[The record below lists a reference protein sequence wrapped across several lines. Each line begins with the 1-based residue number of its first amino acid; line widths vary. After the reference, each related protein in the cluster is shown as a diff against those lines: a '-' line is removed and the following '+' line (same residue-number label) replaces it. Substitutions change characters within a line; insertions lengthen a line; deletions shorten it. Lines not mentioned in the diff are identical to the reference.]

1 MKKILSA
8 VGSDIIS
15 EILNEYEVISDIPY
29 QEGVI
34 EAIKR
39 DFIDILIVYANLEGD
54 MDKYMFIEKIRE
66 IDSKIEIFVIIDEE
80 DDNYKNYLFKKGIF
94 NIFVNEKTSKE
105 ELISAINNDKT
116 NKPHKFDLRQKN
128 ANGDKLIKKENKIE
142 NRPNLMPRFQK
153 QQIISFT
160 GMGSTGKT
168 TIATQLGILI
178 AKNSRAKVLLID
190 FDTINAGMNQFLG
203 VKRAPQNPEYILP
216 LDKNAGIN
224 YMIDAIDKRT
234 FDSNT
239 FEKYVQRTKYFS
251 NLDVL
256 TGNKSLFVCE
266 KVLNTE
272 YYTRILEKAKELYDF
287 IIIDTSSNI
296 FVDAT
301 QFALLNSNVI
311 FYVAEATNISF
322 ERTFRALKEIFPVW
336 GVNNSKIKLIINK
349 YHKNSPSKLIINEMM
364 KDVPIA
370 GYISFSGEY
379 DEYLNSGKPYALDN
393 ETEYIEILEQ
403 LNVTPKENPIN
414 KLKIKYLSRFLE
426 REGDKN
432 VNRSIQVYK

>member
-8 VGSDIIS
+8 VGSDVIRELLS
-15 EILNEYEVISDIPY
+15 EYGVMADIPY

-39 DFIDILIVYANLEGD
+39 DFIDVLIVYANLEGD

-105 ELISAINNDKT
+105 ELINAINNDNA
-116 NKPHKFDLRQKN
+116 NKPHKFDLRQKKSYHS
-128 ANGDKLIKKENKIE
+128 KLIENKKRIE
-142 NRPNLMPRFQK
+142 NRPNLMPRFQR

-190 FDTINAGMNQFLG
+190 FDTIN
-203 VKRAPQNPEYILP
+203 
-216 LDKNAGIN
+216 
-224 YMIDAIDKRT
+224 
-234 FDSNT
+234 SNL
-239 FEKYVQRTKYFS
+239 FEKYVQKTKYFS

-266 KVLNTE
+266 KILNTE

-301 QFALLNSNVI
+301 QFSLLNSNVI

-336 GVNNSKIKLIINK
+336 GVNNNKIKLIINK

-364 KDVPIA
+364 KDIPIA

-379 DEYLNSGKPYALDN
+379 DEYLNSGKPYAIDN
-393 ETEYIEILEQ
+393 ENEYTEILEQ
-403 LNVTPKENPIN
+403 LDIITKSNPIK
-414 KLKIKYLSRFLE
+414 KLKTKYLSHFLE
-426 REGDKN
+426 RREEKN
-432 VNRSIQVYK
+432 VNRSV

>member
-1 MKKILSA
+1 MRKILSA
-8 VGSDIIS
+8 VGSDVIRELLS
-15 EILNEYEVISDIPY
+15 EYGVMADIPY

-39 DFIDILIVYANLEGD
+39 DFIDVLIVYANLEGD

-80 DDNYKNYLFKKGIF
+80 DDNYKNYLFRKGIF

-105 ELISAINNDKT
+105 ELVNAISNDNA
-116 NKPHKFDLRQKN
+116 NKPHKSDLRQKN
-128 ANGDKLIKKENKIE
+128 TYRSKLIENKKRIE
-142 NRPNLMPRFQK
+142 NRPNLMPRFQR

-190 FDTINAGMNQFLG
+190 FDTINSGINQFLG
-203 VKRAPQNPEYILP
+203 MKRAPQNPEYILP
-216 LDKNAGIN
+216 PDKNSGIN

-234 FDSNT
+234 FDSNL
-239 FEKYVQRTKYFS
+239 FEKYVQKTKYFS

-266 KVLNTE
+266 KILNTE

-301 QFALLNSNVI
+301 QFSLLNSNVI

-336 GVNNSKIKLIINK
+336 GVNNRKIKLIINK

-364 KDVPIA
+364 KDIPIA

-379 DEYLNSGKPYALDN
+379 DEYLNSGKPYAIDN
-393 ETEYIEILEQ
+393 ENEYTEILEQ
-403 LNVTPKENPIN
+403 LDIITKSNPIK
-414 KLKIKYLSRFLE
+414 KLKTKYLSRFLE
-426 REGDKN
+426 RREEKN
-432 VNRSIQVYK
+432 VNRSV

>member
-8 VGSDIIS
+8 VGSDVIKELLS
-15 EILNEYEVISDIPY
+15 EYAVISDIPY

-39 DFIDILIVYANLEGD
+39 DFIDILIVYSNLAGD

-66 IDSKIEIFVIIDEE
+66 IDSKIEIFVIVDEE

-105 ELISAINNDKT
+105 ELINAINNDNA

-128 ANGDKLIKKENKIE
+128 IYSDKLIKKENKIQ
-142 NRPNLMPRFQK
+142 NRPNLMPRFQR
-153 QQIISFT
+153 QQVISFT
-160 GMGSTGKT
+160 GMGSAGKT

-178 AKNSRAKVLLID
+178 AKNSKAKVLLID

-203 VKRAPQNPEYILP
+203 VKRAPQNPEYVLP
-216 LDKNAGIN
+216 PDKNSGIN

-234 FDSNT
+234 FDSNL
-239 FEKYVQRTKYFS
+239 FEKYVQKTKYFS
-251 NLDVL
+251 NLDIL

-266 KVLNTE
+266 KILNTE

-301 QFALLNSNVI
+301 QFSLLNSNVI
-311 FYVAEATNISF
+311 FYVTEATNISF

-336 GVNNSKIKLIINK
+336 GVNSNKVKLIINK
-349 YHKNSPSKLIINEMM
+349 YHKNSPSKLVINEMM
-364 KDVPIA
+364 KDTPIA

-379 DEYLNSGKPYALDN
+379 DECLNDGKPYVLKD
-393 ETEYIEILEQ
+393 ETEYEKILEQ
-403 LNVTPKENPIN
+403 LNIITKPDPIRR
-414 KLKIKYLSRFLE
+414 LRAKYLRRLLE
-426 REGDKN
+426 GREEKN
-432 VNRSIQVYK
+432 VNRSI